1 MKKRNI
7 KLFDPKIDFNEKRNI
22 KLVFDSHNWASGS
35 GSNVVNSFEKKFVK
49 YTGARSG
56 IAVNSG
62 TAALHLA
69 VSNISKVKGEV
80 IVPSLSFVSTAHCVL
95 YSGHKVI
102 FSDVDPLTG
111 CIDPVDIEKKIS
123 KKTKAIIPVHFG
135 GLVCDLKKISNIAKS
150 HNIHVIEDASH
161 AAGATYHK
169 KRIGSHSDFVCF
181 SFHPVKNLAMPSG
194 GFITIN
200 SKNSEYLTNTIKS
213 KRWCGISNRIGT
225 DYDVKE
231 LLSDKIRDEKI
242 ELNNKDYSDQNLV
255 GENFFADHIK
265 DTDFSNANL
274 VGADFSF
281 AKLDNVNFT
290 NADLTGA
297 DFSSA
302 TIINSDFTGADLTNI
317 YAATVR
323 IQNSFFH
330 NTNLSGAF
338 LVGAEILCGVI
349 QEYDSQRL
357 LEMTSKYECINNAI
371 FENANLSQT
380 RLFNLDFYNSKVENT
395 KFIMASV
402 IKSIFPQEINADFSG
417 STLPATQFHGDLSNV
432 IFSCHEFWCSNFST
446 VVFGK
451 QVKFPYLID
460 FAAS

>member
-35 GSNVVNSFEKKFVK
+35 GSNFVNSFEKKFVK

-135 GLVCDLKKISNIAKS
+135 GLVCDLKKILNIAKS
-150 HNIHVIEDASH
+150 HNIPVIEDASH

-194 GFITIN
+194 GLITIN

-231 LLSDKIRDEKI
+231 LGWNYYMNEFSAAIGVAQLSKLNKLNKSRQNNAGKYFKGLNLDSKMPYRNSCSYHFYWILVNNRNEIRKKLKNKGIETGTHYKPIHKTSYYSQKNKIPSTEMMSDKII
-242 ELNNKDYSDQNLV
+242 TLPT
-255 GENFFADHIK
+255 HP
-265 DTDFSNANL
+265 
-274 VGADFSF
+274 
-281 AKLDNVNFT
+281 
-290 NADLTGA
+290 
-297 DFSSA
+297 
-302 TIINSDFTGADLTNI
+302 
-317 YAATVR
+317 
-323 IQNSFFH
+323 
-330 NTNLSGAF
+330 NLS
-338 LVGAEILCGVI
+338 
-349 QEYDSQRL
+349 
-357 LEMTSKYECINNAI
+357 
-371 FENANLSQT
+371 
-380 RLFNLDFYNSKVENT
+380 NLDLEYIIE
-395 KFIMASV
+395 
-402 IKSIFPQEINADFSG
+402 EINK
-417 STLPATQFHGDLSNV
+417 
-432 IFSCHEFWCSNFST
+432 I
-446 VVFGK
+446 
-451 QVKFPYLID
+451 I
-460 FAAS
+460 